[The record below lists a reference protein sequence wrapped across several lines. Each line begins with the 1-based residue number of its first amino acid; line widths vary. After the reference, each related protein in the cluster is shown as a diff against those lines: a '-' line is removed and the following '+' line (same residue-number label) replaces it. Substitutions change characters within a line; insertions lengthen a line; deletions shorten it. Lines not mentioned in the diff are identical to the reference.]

1 MNYRYRRRQRDAS
14 LFLSSFVHRQQRAM
28 APRRYSPSSPAAV
41 QSDTAVGAAPPARH
55 YGEPHKFDPSFRG
68 PVRRRSCTD
77 ILCCLIFII
86 VIFSYMALGIVAW
99 LHGDPRKVLHPTDS
113 YGQFCGQKGT
123 SNEKKPILFYFNI
136 LKCANPAILI
146 NLQCPTT
153 QMCLSK
159 CPDRFATYT
168 EMQLQHK
175 LSKSYWDYYRQFCK
189 PGFNNPDKPVS
200 QVLRDEDC
208 PSMIVPSRPF
218 LQRCLP
224 DFITLNGTVTVAN
237 RTSFKDALQMAHSV
251 TELQH
256 AAKGITGLVDT
267 RELGMKIV
275 EDYAKSWPWI
285 LIGLLV
291 SLAVSLLFILLLRFT
306 AGTLLWATIITVILL
321 LAYGMWYCSVVL
333 SQLRHTAGSEVAI
346 VEVGLH
352 TDLHVYLQLTQTWI
366 ILLVSLGLAE
376 ASILLMLIFLRRR
389 VRVAI
394 ALLREASKA
403 IGYIMSTLFFPVV
416 TFLLVTICISYW
428 AVTAVYLASSGQA
441 IYKVMSPD
449 VSCPYDNS
457 TCNPETFNRSNISQ
471 SALCQ
476 ASQCLFAFYG
486 GETSYHRHLF
496 LLQLYNL
503 LIFLWLLNFSLALEQ
518 CTLAG
523 TFASYYWARRKPQ
536 DIPACPL
543 FSSFS
548 RAIRYHTGSLAF
560 GALILSVAQLVRI
573 ILEYL
578 ENKLK
583 GIDNS
588 LSRFIM
594 HCLKCCFWCLE
605 KVIRYMNRNAY
616 IMVAIYGKNFCS
628 SAREAFFLLMR
639 NVVRVAVLDRVTD
652 FLLFLGKVLIAGGVG
667 VAAFFFFTRKIPVIQ
682 EEEPDLNYYW
692 VPLLTVVMGAYL
704 IAHGFFSVY
713 AMCVDTLFLCFCDD
727 LERHDGS
734 SERPFLMSPELHRIL
749 GKSSQSR

>member
-1 MNYRYRRRQRDAS
+1 MTQAEVNRMIGR
-14 LFLSSFVHRQQRAM
+14 
-28 APRRYSPSSPAAV
+28 
-41 QSDTAVGAAPPARH
+41 
-55 YGEPHKFDPSFRG
+55 
-68 PVRRRSCTD
+68 
-77 ILCCLIFII
+77 
-86 VIFSYMALGIVAW
+86 
-99 LHGDPRKVLHPTDS
+99 
-113 YGQFCGQKGT
+113 
-123 SNEKKPILFYFNI
+123 KKPILFYFNI

-237 RTSFKDALQMAHSV
+237 RTSFKDALEMAHSV

-321 LAYGMWYCSVVL
+321 LAYGMWYCSMVL

-352 TDLHVYLQLTQTWI
+352 TDLHIYLQLTQTWI

-416 TFLLVTICISYW
+416 TFLLVTVCISYW

-449 VSCPYDNS
+449 VSCPYANS

-667 VAAFFFFTRKIPVIQ
+667 VVAFFFFTRKIPVIQ
-682 EEEPDLNYYW
+682 EEEPNLNYYW

-734 SERPFLMSPELHRIL
+734 SEKPFLMSPELHRIL

>member
-1 MNYRYRRRQRDAS
+1 VYLSVCVCVSVSAS
-14 LFLSSFVHRQQRAM
+14 
-28 APRRYSPSSPAAV
+28 
-41 QSDTAVGAAPPARH
+41 
-55 YGEPHKFDPSFRG
+55 
-68 PVRRRSCTD
+68 
-77 ILCCLIFII
+77 
-86 VIFSYMALGIVAW
+86 W

-113 YGQFCGQKGT
+113 YGQFCGQKET

-175 LSKSYWDYYRQFCK
+175 LSKSYWEYYRQFCK
-189 PGFNNPDKPVS
+189 PGFNNPDK
-200 QVLRDEDC
+200 
-208 PSMIVPSRPF
+208 VPILTHYVPLFFRN
-218 LQRCLP
+218 LN
-224 DFITLNGTVTVAN
+224 TLLN
-237 RTSFKDALQMAHSV
+237 
-251 TELQH
+251 TEMW
-256 AAKGITGLVDT
+256 LVNMT
-267 RELGMKIV
+267 LYLCMCAR
-275 EDYAKSWPWI
+275 
-285 LIGLLV
+285 GLLV
-291 SLAVSLLFILLLRFT
+291 ALAVSLLFILLLRFT

-321 LAYGMWYCSVVL
+321 LAYGMWYCSMVL

-366 ILLVSLGLAE
+366 ILCECVS
-376 ASILLMLIFLRRR
+376 SILLMLIFLRRR

-403 IGYIMSTLFFPVV
+403 IGYIMSTLFFPLI
-416 TFLLVTICISYW
+416 TFFLVSVCVSYW
-428 AVTAVYLASSGQA
+428 AVTAVYPSHTCQA
-441 IYKVMSPD
+441 VYKVTSPD
-449 VSCPYDNS
+449 VSCPYTNR
-457 TCNPETFNRSNISQ
+457 TCNPETFKRSNISQ

-496 LLQLYNL
+496 LLQVYNL

-560 GALILSVAQLVRI
+560 GALVLSVAQLVRL

-583 GIDNS
+583 GVDNS

-667 VAAFFFFTRKIPVIQ
+667 VVAFFFFTRKIPVIQ
-682 EEEPDLNYYW
+682 EEEPNLNYYW

-713 AMCVDTLFLCFCDD
+713 AICVDTLFLCFCDD

-734 SERPFLMSPELHRIL
+734 SEKPFLMSPELHRIL
-749 GKSSQSR
+749 GKSSQSDDKNHL

>member
-1 MNYRYRRRQRDAS
+1 MTPHRYT
-14 LFLSSFVHRQQRAM
+14 
-28 APRRYSPSSPAAV
+28 PSSSAAV
-41 QSDTAVGAAPPARH
+41 QSETAAGAAPPGPY
-55 YGEPHKFDPSFRG
+55 YGEPHKFDPTFRG

-77 ILCCLIFII
+77 VLCCLIFIL
-86 VIFSYMALGIVAW
+86 VILSYVALGIVAW
-99 LHGDPRKVLHPTDS
+99 LHGDPKKVLHPTDS

-123 SNEKKPILFYFNI
+123 SNAKKPILFYFNI
-136 LKCANPAILI
+136 LKCTNPTILI

-153 QMCLSK
+153 QMCVSK
-159 CPDRFATYT
+159 CPDKFATYT

-175 LSKSYWDYYRQFCK
+175 LSKSYWEYYRLFCK

-218 LQRCLP
+218 FQRCLP

-237 RTSFKDALQMAHSV
+237 RTRFKDALEMARSV

-267 RELGMKIV
+267 KELGIKIV
-275 EDYAKSWPWI
+275 EDYAKSWTWI
-285 LIGLLV
+285 LIGLLL
-291 SLAVSLLFILLLRFT
+291 SFAVSLVFILLLRFT
-306 AGTLLWATIITVILL
+306 AGLLLWMTIITVILL
-321 LAYGMWYCSVVL
+321 LAYGMWYCSMEL
-333 SQLRHTAGSEVAI
+333 SQLRLRPGSDVAI
-346 VEVGLH
+346 IEVGLQ
-352 TDLHVYLQLTQTWI
+352 TDLQIYLQLTQTWI
-366 ILLVSLGLAE
+366 ILLVSLGATE

-403 IGYIMSTLFFPVV
+403 IGHIMSTLFYPVI
-416 TFLLVTICISYW
+416 TFLLLTVFISYW
-428 AVTAVYLASSGQA
+428 AVTAVYLASSGEA
-441 IYKVMSPD
+441 VYKVMSPD
-449 VSCPYDNS
+449 VSCPYANT
-457 TCNPETFNRSNISQ
+457 TCNPEIFNKTNISK
-471 SALCQ
+471 ATLCLG
-476 ASQCLFAFYG
+476 SQCLFAFYG
-486 GETSYHRHLF
+486 GETSYHQYLF
-496 LLQLYNL
+496 LLQLSNL
-503 LIFLWLLNFSLALEQ
+503 LVFLWLVNFSLALEQ

-536 DIPACPL
+536 DIPPCPL

-548 RAIRYHTGSLAF
+548 RALRYHTGSLAF
-560 GALILSVAQLVRI
+560 GALILSVVQLIRI

-578 ENKLK
+578 EQKLK

-605 KVIRYMNRNAY
+605 KLIRYMNHNAY
-616 IMVAIYGKNFCS
+616 VMVAIYGKNLCT

-667 VAAFFFFTRKIPVIQ
+667 VIAFFFFTRKIPVIQ
-682 EEEPDLNYYW
+682 EEVPNLNYYW
-692 VPLLTVVMGAYL
+692 VPLLTVVIGSYL

-713 AMCVDTLFLCFCDD
+713 ATCVDTLFLCFCDD
-727 LERHDGS
+727 LERNDGS
-734 SERPFLMSPELHRIL
+734 SEKPFLMSPELHRIL
-749 GKSSQSR
+749 GKSSQAR

>member
-1 MNYRYRRRQRDAS
+1 
-14 LFLSSFVHRQQRAM
+14 M

-41 QSDTAVGAAPPARH
+41 QSDTAAGAAPPVRH

-175 LSKSYWDYYRQFCK
+175 LSKSYWEYYRQFCK

-208 PSMIVPSRPF
+208 PSIIVPSRPF

-237 RTSFKDALQMAHSV
+237 RTSFKDALEMAHTV
-251 TELQH
+251 TELEH

-321 LAYGMWYCSVVL
+321 LAYGMWYCSMVL

-403 IGYIMSTLFFPVV
+403 IGYIMSTLFFPLI
-416 TFLLVTICISYW
+416 TFLLVTVCISYW

-441 IYKVMSPD
+441 VYKVMSPD
-449 VSCPYDNS
+449 VSCPYTNR
-457 TCNPETFNRSNISQ
+457 TCNPEAFNRSSISQ

-583 GIDNS
+583 GVDNS

-667 VAAFFFFTRKIPVIQ
+667 VVAFFLFTRKIPVIQ
-682 EEEPDLNYYW
+682 EEEPNLNYYW

-713 AMCVDTLFLCFCDD
+713 AICVDTLFLCF
-727 LERHDGS
+727 
-734 SERPFLMSPELHRIL
+734 
-749 GKSSQSR
+749 

>member
-1 MNYRYRRRQRDAS
+1 
-14 LFLSSFVHRQQRAM
+14 
-28 APRRYSPSSPAAV
+28 
-41 QSDTAVGAAPPARH
+41 
-55 YGEPHKFDPSFRG
+55 
-68 PVRRRSCTD
+68 
-77 ILCCLIFII
+77 
-86 VIFSYMALGIVAW
+86 
-99 LHGDPRKVLHPTDS
+99 
-113 YGQFCGQKGT
+113 
-123 SNEKKPILFYFNI
+123 
-136 LKCANPAILI
+136 
-146 NLQCPTT
+146 
-153 QMCLSK
+153 MCLSK

-237 RTSFKDALQMAHSV
+237 RTSFKDALEMAHSV

-321 LAYGMWYCSVVL
+321 LAYGMWYCSMVL

-352 TDLHVYLQLTQTWI
+352 TDLHIYLQLTQTWI

-416 TFLLVTICISYW
+416 TFLLVTVCISYW

-449 VSCPYDNS
+449 VSCPYANS

-667 VAAFFFFTRKIPVIQ
+667 VVAFFFFTRKIPVIQ
-682 EEEPDLNYYW
+682 EEEPNLNYYW

-734 SERPFLMSPELHRIL
+734 SEKPFLMSPELHRIL